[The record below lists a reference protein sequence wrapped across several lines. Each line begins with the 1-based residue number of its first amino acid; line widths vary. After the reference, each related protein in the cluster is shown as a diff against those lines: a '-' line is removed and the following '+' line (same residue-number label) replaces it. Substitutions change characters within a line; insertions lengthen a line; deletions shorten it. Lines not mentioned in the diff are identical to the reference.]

1 MVRAFLAIEL
11 PQELRAT
18 LAAIEQDMKRQLERT
33 VDRHVR
39 ISWVRPDSMH
49 LTLRFLGDTPDES
62 IEPLRVAIEASM
74 SAHRAIPIP
83 LERLG
88 TFPRPQ
94 APRVLWLGPSA
105 SWEQGRE
112 AQRLAALHYAV
123 ETCCRAANFAP
134 EERSFSPHLTLARI
148 KEGARQV
155 GQALAQ
161 NGLLERPVTIGML
174 PVEAIVFM
182 KSELRPTGSVYTKL
196 WECPLA
202 SSAT

>member
-11 PQELRAT
+11 PQELRTT
-18 LAAIEQDMKRQLERT
+18 LATIEQDMKRQLERT

-49 LTLRFLGDTPDES
+49 LTLRFLGDTADES
-62 IEPLRVAIEASM
+62 IEPLRVAIEESM
-74 SAHRAIPIP
+74 SAHHAIPIP

-94 APRVLWLGPSA
+94 GL
-105 SWEQGRE
+105 E
-112 AQRLAALHYAV
+112 AQRLTSLHRAV
-123 ETCCRAANFAP
+123 EACCRAANFAP
-134 EERSFSPHLTLARI
+134 EERPFSPHLTLARI
-148 KEGARQV
+148 KEGERQV

-161 NGLLERPVTIGML
+161 NGLLERPVAIGML
-174 PVEAIVFM
+174 PVEAIVLM

-196 WECPLA
+196 WECSLA
-202 SSAT
+202 PSAT